1 MDKDTLKN
9 EIRIMLEKVQADGYE
24 IAFAGIPP
32 FLPEYDKP
40 VKLQILMPQFKGHSY
55 SAISLITDRIFEH
68 FDLKERGKI
77 WRVETCQSIA
87 DIACREEDIIINRIN
102 YKPLNIPYRL
112 LEMV

>member
-9 EIRIMLEKVQADGYE
+9 EIRKMLEKVQADGYE
-24 IAFAGIPP
+24 ILFAGIPP
-32 FLPEYDKP
+32 FLPEYDRP
-40 VKLQILMPQFKGHSY
+40 IKLQIVMPQFKGTFG
-55 SAISLITDRIFEH
+55 AISLITDRIFEH
-68 FDLKERGKI
+68 FEPKNRGEI
-77 WRVETCQSIA
+77 WRVEACQSIA